1 MVGHDQLLGYMG
13 GLLKSE
19 ASFPIVTCLGQTCFH
34 APGGLS
40 AMRHQYKS
48 LKNWIL
54 HMKMQM
60 GQGRRKGCAI
70 QVCVCQA
77 LSGSRPSKDPC
88 CACVS
93 GWLALAR
100 VPWIS
105 TVKSKKRGYQIFN
118 PLPNTEPIRPPQSS
132 CSSHVVHPIFYSQFS
147 WLLLTQEQSS
157 GINKGNTRTIIRHK

>member
-88 CACVS
+88 CVCVS

-105 TVKSKKRGYQIFN
+105 TVKSKKRREGIKSLIHYLILNQFVLLN
-118 PLPNTEPIRPPQSS
+118 AL
-132 CSSHVVHPIFYSQFS
+132 VHPMLFIP
-147 WLLLTQEQSS
+147 SS
-157 GINKGNTRTIIRHK
+157 TLSSPDCC